1 MTSKRPGIGRKL
13 YRGFLKYFS
22 EALFWVTKPARQNEP
37 TGSFLLPKAIAPYFY
52 PAICI
57 AIVLTAA
64 IDLTLAPIPDPAT
77 QAATTQG
84 SFTLKQLIYKIVTI
98 EPNLL
103 GSATAGA
110 LFITPILYFASGGVS
125 MLADFLKRREYE
137 ARNPETVL
145 KLKEAERLLAEE
157 REANARLQ
165 QENKELRERL
175 GLNDDD
181 C

>member
-1 MTSKRPGIGRKL
+1 MKIQRPSIGRRF
-13 YRGFLKYFS
+13 YRGFLKYLS
-22 EALFWVTKPARQNEP
+22 ETLFWVTKPTRNTEP
-37 TGSFLLPKAIAPYFY
+37 TGSFLLPRAIAPYFY
-52 PAICI
+52 PAFCI